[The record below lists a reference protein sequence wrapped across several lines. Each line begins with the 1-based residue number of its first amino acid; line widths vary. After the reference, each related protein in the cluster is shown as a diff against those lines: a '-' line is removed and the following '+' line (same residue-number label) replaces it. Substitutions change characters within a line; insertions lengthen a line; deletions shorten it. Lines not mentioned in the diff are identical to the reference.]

1 MQAVSLIAPIGHC
14 RPLIMAS
21 QLLGADVQG
30 LGVPLVV
37 GEDGFRAICH
47 PTGQTLGTSK
57 PRSPG
62 PSAGAPTSQGSHMR
76 DAMWPRGRQTH
87 LGAWRPGFPAQ
98 PCTDLLSREQTRT
111 LSGPIFSSIQ
121 RGY

>member
-47 PTGQTLGTSK
+47 PTGHIQTQV
-57 PRSPG
+57 PRAFSWSPDLPRKSHEG
-62 PSAGAPTSQGSHMR
+62 CHVAERKADSSGGLETWVPS
-76 DAMWPRGRQTH
+76 
-87 LGAWRPGFPAQ
+87 PA
-98 PCTDLLSREQTRT
+98 LH
-111 LSGPIFSSIQ
+111 
-121 RGY
+121 